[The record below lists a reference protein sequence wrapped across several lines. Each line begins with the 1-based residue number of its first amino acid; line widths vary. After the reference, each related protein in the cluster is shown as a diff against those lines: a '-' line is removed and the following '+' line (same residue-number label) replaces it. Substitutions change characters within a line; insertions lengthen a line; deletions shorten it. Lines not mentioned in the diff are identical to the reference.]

1 METRSP
7 EISVLLVT
15 FNCRQAVIRA
25 LGSVRRFAPRV
36 PFEVLLIDNAST
48 DGTVAA
54 VREAFPE
61 VAVVELGTNVGYG
74 SAMNLLAARATGRYL
89 VFLNPDTVLVE
100 DSLDKLHAFAQKQD
114 RLGVLSPRLVYADGN
129 PQPSARR
136 FPSPA
141 RLWFEVLR
149 LHLLLSG
156 ARRARLL
163 GGTYFAQDVTQE
175 VDWTSGACHFI
186 PRSTWEAVG
195 PLTEETF
202 CGFDDL
208 EYCMRTRAAGYVNWF
223 FAGTE
228 ITHHCGVSVNARWE
242 RHQVTDL
249 AINNMYV
256 VLRDHWG
263 VVRRKSYFA
272 AETFGAM
279 TEVALSRRRTAR
291 DGRASS
297 AYRREAAARL
307 RTLALL
313 LFSLRRPI
321 RRCEPST

>member
-1 METRSP
+1 MDSHRL
-7 EISVLLVT
+7 EISVLIVT
-15 FNCRQAVIRA
+15 FNCREAVLRA
-25 LGSVRRFAPRV
+25 LGSVRRFPPSVA
-36 PFEVLLIDNAST
+36 FELLLIDNASS

-54 VREAFPE
+54 VRDRFPD
-61 VAVVELGTNVGYG
+61 VRLVELGANLGYG
-74 SAMNLLAARATGRYL
+74 SAINLLTERATGRYL

-100 DSLDKLHAFAQKQD
+100 GSLDKLYEFAEAHD
-114 RLGVLSPRLVYADGN
+114 RLGVLSPRLVYADGS

-149 LHLLLSG
+149 LHLLLPP

-186 PRSTWEAVG
+186 SRATWEAVG

-208 EYCMRTRAAGYVNWF
+208 EYCMRTRAAGLVNWF
-223 FAGTE
+223 YAGTE
-228 ITHHCGVSVNARWE
+228 ITHHCGVSVNARWK
-242 RHQVTDL
+242 RRQVIEL

-256 VLRDHWG
+256 VLLGHWG
-263 VVRRKSYFA
+263 VIRRKSYLA

-279 TEVALSRRRTAR
+279 TDVALSGRRTL
-291 DGRASS
+291 DGRATS
-297 AYRREAAARL
+297 AYRREAVARL

-313 LFSLRRPI
+313 LFSLRQPV
-321 RRCEPST
+321 RRCEPTA